1 MVFGRDSPC
10 FGRLYDAAHLAAHPD
25 QHITSMVLFAN
36 TEDMELDNTDQWLIY
51 VEVTTRASKTPY
63 SGIGICADGNEGL
76 YCLMEGDA
84 GGFFASDSD
93 GRLQVEVLDR
103 GLSFEGATDFL
114 TLEHDSGDDRVFLLD
129 EGVCP

>member
-1 MVFGRDSPC
+1 MRLTFIVPLALCLTAPAVLAESVAMNMVFGRDSPC
-10 FGRLYDAAHLAAHPD
+10 FGRVYDADHLAAHPD
-25 QHITSMVLFAN
+25 QQVASFVLFADS
-36 TEDMELDNTDQWLIY
+36 EDMELDRTDQWLMV

-84 GGFFASDSD
+84 GGFFVSDID

-103 GLSFEGATDFL
+103 G
-114 TLEHDSGDDRVFLLD
+114 
-129 EGVCP
+129 